1 MIVLAG
7 TLLAVVA
14 CRPAEPDRAV
24 STLAIAGRA
33 NATPSIAARGEV
45 VAVAWSAATK
55 DTTDVFVAI
64 SRDMGR
70 TFGAPVRVNDVA
82 GQARVSGEFPPRVA
96 LATVGSGRNTVV
108 GVTVVWT
115 APGPNGGR
123 ILSAHS
129 DDGGGR
135 FLAAAPVPGSEG
147 RGSRGWQSVAVDS
160 SGRVLVLWLDHRDV
174 PPMAPGHLHGASAP
188 PGTKEDP
195 TARASFS
202 KVYFTSLDA
211 TTAAPIA
218 GGVCYCCK
226 TSLVASGEKV
236 YAAWRHVYPGTER
249 DVAVATST
257 DGGSTF
263 TGPVRVSRD
272 GWSIDG
278 CPENGPALALDV
290 RRSLH
295 VAWPAPPD
303 GNSDT
308 PLALFYSTSSDGA
321 RFAPRTQVPTHGPAG
336 HVQMAMSGDDLVLV
350 WDEVRGDGR
359 RVVAARA
366 GADASG
372 SRRFT
377 AIPWPG
383 DSVGSRPVIAASGAG
398 AVVAWVG
405 PGDGKSVVYVAP
417 LRMH

>member
-1 MIVLAG
+1 
-7 TLLAVVA
+7 
-14 CRPAEPDRAV
+14 V
-24 STLAIAGRA
+24 STLAVEGRA
-33 NATPSIAARGEV
+33 NANASIAAQGGL

-64 SRDMGR
+64 SRDTGR
-70 TFGAPVRVNDVA
+70 TFGAPVRVNDVP

-96 LATVGSGRNTVV
+96 LVPASGRVAA

-129 DDGGGR
+129 NDGGATFSG
-135 FLAAAPVPGSEG
+135 AAPVPGSEG

-160 SGRVLVLWLDHRDV
+160 AGRVLVLWLDHRDV
-174 PPMAPGHLHGASAP
+174 PPMGSGHQHGASAP
-188 PGTKEDP
+188 SGAKDDP

-202 KVYFTSLDA
+202 KVYVAALDGS
-211 TTAAPIA
+211 TAVSIA

-226 TSLVASGEKV
+226 TSLVASGRRV
-236 YAAWRHVYPGTER
+236 FAAWRHVYPGTER
-249 DVAVATST
+249 DIAVASSA

-263 TGPVRVSRD
+263 TSPARVSRD

-278 CPENGPALALDV
+278 CPENGPALALDAQQ
-290 RRSLH
+290 SLH

-303 GNSDT
+303 GKSDT
-308 PLALFYSTSSDGA
+308 PLALFYSNSSDGV

-336 HVQMAMSGDDLVLV
+336 HVQMAVSGDDIVLV
-350 WDEVRGDGR
+350 WDEVRGDAR
-359 RVVAARA
+359 RVVAART
-366 GADASG
+366 GRDASG

-377 AIPWPG
+377 AISWPG
-383 DSVGSRPVIAASGAG
+383 DTVGSRPVVAASGSG

-405 PGDGKSVVYVAP
+405 PGDGKSVVQVAP
-417 LRMH
+417 LRRR